1 MCVFFK
7 KKNKTKKATTQ
18 KQIFSFFPIV
28 KVAAKYAKIDR
39 VGNLDVGF
47 QQVTL
52 AQNFWNFHNIV
63 IEHHL
68 FKINEEKQK
77 NIF

>member
-1 MCVFFK
+1 M
-7 KKNKTKKATTQ
+7 
-18 KQIFSFFPIV
+18 
-28 KVAAKYAKIDR
+28 AAKYAKIDR

-52 AQNFWNFHNIV
+52 AQNFLNFHNIV
-63 IEHHL
+63 IEHQL